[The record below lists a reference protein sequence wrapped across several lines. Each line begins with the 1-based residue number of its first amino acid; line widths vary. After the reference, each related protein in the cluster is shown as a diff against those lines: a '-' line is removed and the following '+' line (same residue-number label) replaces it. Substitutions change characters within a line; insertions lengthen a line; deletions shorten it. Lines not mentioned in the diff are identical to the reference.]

1 MEKNNTL
8 CTDVYVDITCTS
20 LTNYISGIQRVV
32 RKGTEALLNL
42 RKQSNFCIHLLR
54 WNQVHSA
61 YELIENSKY
70 LIWLNGN
77 CDLEAAASKRFIF
90 PEQIPS
96 GAVFFDL
103 DSVWPIQPK
112 RQQLFPTLKHNGVKI
127 AVLVYDVIPITDPQY
142 TDGGAS
148 QDFLQYF
155 AATMLYADLIFTNSE
170 FVKAEIQKLKLLEQ
184 PQCKDPQRFFCA
196 SLGSDFEIASLSDP
210 RISDEA
216 KAIVQRGPYLLTVST
231 IEPRKNH
238 KILLDAYDQ
247 FLRSKNVNIVFAGR
261 KGWNVDDL
269 LERLYNHLDYG
280 KRLFHVEGAN
290 DETISY
296 LYQNAF
302 YMVFPTYLEGYGIPV
317 VESMIAG
324 TPVLLSDI
332 PVMREVAGPYGEFFS
347 PDDAEGLS
355 RHVIEALDSPEV
367 YDQKK
372 EALTTY
378 KATTWA
384 DFGNNLVAGLALL
397 CKNEFSSAQVT
408 SDVSKMEPGVNAESI
423 LEDILYERLVC
434 SDITAHTST
443 GTPSLTPE
451 ESTSAYIR
459 EIGGYI
465 STMEAT
471 RQNYAFRHIYSVR
484 KILGPLIVFFKR
496 VVRKL
501 LKWYIEPICDQQ
513 TEFNNAVT
521 PSIGRLTELSQRSI
535 NDLRVVEKLSRSNQD
550 SLQAMEELSRTNSD
564 ALTVVAN
571 SQKEAKSRM
580 DDIEDAQT
588 RDRDAFRTLL
598 NALQSQLD
606 EDRHQE
612 GVRLGQVLT
621 DIQILSKEVETLQ
634 QQNNTL
640 QEQLGLFSGMAD
652 ELRKM
657 LKISAQR
664 ISDLESDMT
673 CIHKVNHALFEKN
686 GLTFWDKDSV
696 SQSGEDC
703 IVAYIAMALGYR
715 PEQVT
720 YLDLGAN
727 HAKDMSNTYYFY
739 NYGARGVLVEA
750 NPDLIPEL
758 RLYRSGDVIL
768 NRCVSNED
776 GNTVDFYIV
785 NGDGISSMNK
795 ERVEHA
801 IAINESLCISQVVQ
815 VQTISVNTILEQYFD
830 VVPLLL
836 NIDIEGC
843 DTEIL
848 EAMDF
853 ERFRPKIIIC
863 EAIPYKKNIVV
874 GEKDTELVE
883 LLWENDYIEYAFTGI
898 NCIFIDKRELR
909 ERGIL

>member
-1 MEKNNTL
+1 MEENNAV
-8 CTDVYVDITCTS
+8 CTDVYIDITCTS

-32 RKGTEALLNL
+32 RRGTEALLNL
-42 RKQSNFCIHLLR
+42 RRQSNFCIHLLR
-54 WNQVHSA
+54 WNQVHRA
-61 YELIENSKY
+61 YEIIENSKY

-77 CDLEAAASKRFIF
+77 CDLEAVVSKRFIS
-90 PEQIPS
+90 PEKIPS
-96 GAVFFDL
+96 GAIFFDL

-112 RQQLFPTLKHNGVKI
+112 RQQLFPILKHNGVKI

-148 QDFLQYF
+148 EDFLQYF
-155 AATMLYADLIFTNSE
+155 AATLLYADVIFTTSE
-170 FVKAEIQKLKLLEQ
+170 FVKAEIQKLKPLERLQ
-184 PQCKDPQRFFCA
+184 RKEPQRFFCA
-196 SLGSDFEIASLSDP
+196 SLGSDFEIASLSNP
-210 RISDEA
+210 RISDKA

-247 FLRSKNVNIVFAGR
+247 FLCNKNVNIVFAGR

-269 LERLYNHLDYG
+269 LKRLYNHPDYG

-302 YMVFPTYLEGYGIPV
+302 YMVFPSYLEGYGIPV

-332 PVMREVAGPYGEFFS
+332 PVMREVAGSYGEFFS
-347 PDDAEGLS
+347 PDNAEELS
-355 RHVIEALDSPEV
+355 KHIIEALDSPEV
-367 YDQKK
+367 YDQRK

-384 DFGNNLVAGLALL
+384 DFGNSLVAGLALV
-397 CKNEFSSAQVT
+397 CKNEFSSTQIT
-408 SDVSKMEPGVNAESI
+408 SDVPEVESGIYAEAV
-423 LEDILYERLVC
+423 LEDILYEKLVC
-434 SDITAHTST
+434 NDITARTST
-443 GTPSLTPE
+443 ETPCLTPE
-451 ESTSAYIR
+451 ESASAYIR
-459 EIGGYI
+459 EISGHI

-484 KILGPLIVFFKR
+484 KIIGPLIVFFKR

-535 NDLRVVEKLSRSNQD
+535 NDLRAVEELSRSNQD
-550 SLQAMEELSRTNSD
+550 SLRAVEELSRTSSD
-564 ALTVVAN
+564 ALTVVENA
-571 SQKEAKSRM
+571 QKEAKSRM
-580 DDIEDAQT
+580 DDIEDAQA

-606 EDRHQE
+606 EDRYQE
-612 GVRLGQVLT
+612 GAQLGQILT
-621 DIQILSKEVETLQ
+621 DIQILSQEIEFLK

-640 QEQLGLFSGMAD
+640 QEQLGLSSSMAD
-652 ELRKM
+652 ELQKM
-657 LKISAQR
+657 LKISVQR

-673 CIHKVNHALFEKN
+673 CIHKVNHALFDKN
-686 GLTFWDKDSV
+686 GLSFWDKDSV

-703 IVAYIAMALGYR
+703 IVAYIAMEMGYR

-768 NRCVSNED
+768 NRCVSTED
-776 GNTVDFYIV
+776 GNIVEFYIL
-785 NGDGISSMNK
+785 NGDGISSMDK
-795 ERVEHA
+795 KRAEQA
-801 IAINESLCISQVVQ
+801 IAINEDLYISRVVQ

-830 VVPLLL
+830 VVPFLL

-863 EAIPYKKNIVV
+863 EAIPYRKNIVV

-883 LLWENDYIEYAFTGI
+883 FLLGKDYIEYAFTGI